1 MPISSG
7 SAATPS
13 PTEPDCQLVSTPSAV
28 PDDSAHALRALLAAG
43 RFQDA
48 LELHR
53 GLAGGPDGR
62 RGDVQLLAATAATRL
77 GELDLGTSLADKAL
91 QQYRRRG
98 DWDGRMRSLNLLGAI
113 QFERGNMAEAEQCFA
128 EALRLGRQ
136 LGDSLMLARACNNL
150 ASVAHLQGRTDDS
163 AELYRGA
170 LLAYQRLGDRRG
182 MAETYHNL
190 GLVYR
195 QAGDWR
201 AAEDAAHDAVRHADV
216 VGERSLLALVLT
228 GRAELSVERDDP
240 ALAQRELERA
250 GRLAREAS
258 DAIGAADVARVKAL
272 AALRQEN
279 WQLALDHAEA
289 ARLVA
294 LAHGSAQ
301 LAAECA
307 GIAARAL
314 RELGRIEEANDLR
327 SHAER
332 GFRELGATIL
342 LERLELEWGS

>member
-1 MPISSG
+1 
-7 SAATPS
+7 
-13 PTEPDCQLVSTPSAV
+13 VSTLSAF
-28 PDDSAHALRALLAAG
+28 PNDSAQALRALLAAG

-53 GLAGGPDGR
+53 GLAGRPDGGR
-62 RGDVQLLAATAATRL
+62 EDVQLLAATAATRL
-77 GELDLGTSLADKAL
+77 GELDLGGSLAEKAL

-98 DWDGRMRSLNLLGAI
+98 DRDGRMRALNLLGAI
-113 QFERGNMAEAEQCFA
+113 DFERGNMAEAEQRFA

-150 ASVAHLQGRTDDS
+150 ASVAQLQGRTDDA

-190 GLVYR
+190 GLAYR
-195 QAGDWR
+195 QAGEWR
-201 AAEDAAHDAVRHADV
+201 EAEDAAKDAVRHAEV

-228 GRAELSVERDDP
+228 GRAELNVERDDP

-250 GRLAREAS
+250 GRLTREAS
-258 DAIGAADVARVKAL
+258 DAIGGADVVRVEAL
-272 AALRQEN
+272 AALQQQN
-279 WQLALDHAEA
+279 WQLALAQAEA
-289 ARLVA
+289 ARSVA

-314 RELGRIEEANDLR
+314 RHLGRVEEANDRR
-327 SHAER
+327 SEAER
-332 GFRELGATIL
+332 GFRDLGATIL

>member
-1 MPISSG
+1 MP
-7 SAATPS
+7 TP
-13 PTEPDCQLVSTPSAV
+13 PAV
-28 PDDSAHALRALLAAG
+28 PDDSAQALRALLAAG

-53 GLAGGPDGR
+53 GLADRPDAGR
-62 RGDVQLLAATAATRL
+62 EDVQLLAATAATRL

-91 QQYRRRG
+91 QRYRRRG
-98 DWDGRMRSLNLLGAI
+98 DRDGRMRSLNLLGAI
-113 QFERGNMAEAEQCFA
+113 YFERGNMRDAEQRFA

-150 ASVAHLQGRTDDS
+150 ASVALLQGRSDDA

-190 GLVYR
+190 GIVYR
-195 QAGDWR
+195 WAGNR
-201 AAEDAAHDAVRHADV
+201 LEAEDAANDAVRHATV
-216 VGERSLLALVLT
+216 VGEGSLLALVLT
-228 GRAELSVERDDP
+228 GRAELSVERGDP
-240 ALAQRELERA
+240 ALAVRELERA

-258 DAIGAADVARVKAL
+258 DVIGAAEVTRVEAL

-279 WQLALDHAEA
+279 WQGALAHAEG
-289 ARLVA
+289 ARAVA
-294 LAHGSAQ
+294 LAHQSVQ

-314 RELGRIEEANDLR
+314 RELGRSKEAKARRSEAEE
-327 SHAER
+327 
-332 GFRELGATIL
+332 GFRELGATFL
-342 LERLELEWGS
+342 LQRLEQEWKS

>member
-1 MPISSG
+1 
-7 SAATPS
+7 
-13 PTEPDCQLVSTPSAV
+13 
-28 PDDSAHALRALLAAG
+28 
-43 RFQDA
+43 
-48 LELHR
+48 
-53 GLAGGPDGR
+53 
-62 RGDVQLLAATAATRL
+62 
-77 GELDLGTSLADKAL
+77 
-91 QQYRRRG
+91 
-98 DWDGRMRSLNLLGAI
+98 MRSLNLLGAI
-113 QFERGNMAEAEQCFA
+113 HFERGNMTEAGQCFA

-150 ASVAHLQGRTDDS
+150 ASVAQLQGRSDEA

-190 GLVYR
+190 GMVYR
-195 QAGDWR
+195 QAGEFR
-201 AAEDAAHDAVRHADV
+201 EAEDAVNDAVRHANV
-216 VGERSLLALVLT
+216 VGERSLLALVLA
-228 GRAELSVERDDP
+228 GRAELSVERGDP
-240 ALAQRELERA
+240 ALAQRELVRA
-250 GRLAREAS
+250 GHLAREAS
-258 DAIGAADVARVKAL
+258 DAIGAADVTRVEAL

-279 WQLALDHAEA
+279 WQPALNQAEA
-289 ARLVA
+289 ARSVA

-314 RELGRIEEANDLR
+314 RALGRTEEANDLR
-327 SHAER
+327 SQAER

>member
-1 MPISSG
+1 MP
-7 SAATPS
+7 
-13 PTEPDCQLVSTPSAV
+13 TPSAV
-28 PDDSAHALRALLAAG
+28 PDDSAQALRALLAAG

-53 GLAGGPDGR
+53 GLEDQPDAR
-62 RGDVQLLAATAATRL
+62 REDVQLLAATAATRL
-77 GELDLGTSLADKAL
+77 GELDLGTSLADRAL
-91 QQYRRRG
+91 QVYRRRG
-98 DWDGRMRSLNLLGAI
+98 DRDGRMRSLNLLGAI
-113 QFERGNMAEAEQCFA
+113 HFERGNMAEAEQRFA

-150 ASVAHLQGRTDDS
+150 ASVAQLQGRSDDA

-190 GLVYR
+190 GIVYR
-195 QAGDWR
+195 WAGEWR
-201 AAEDAAHDAVRHADV
+201 EAEDAANDAVRHADV
-216 VGERSLLALVLT
+216 AGEPSLLALVLT
-228 GRAELSVERDDP
+228 GRAELRVERGDT

-250 GRLAREAS
+250 GRLARKAS
-258 DAIGAADVARVKAL
+258 DTIGAAEVVRVEAL
-272 AALRQEN
+272 AALRQDD
-279 WQLALDHAEA
+279 WQLALDQAET
-289 ARLVA
+289 ARSIA
-294 LAHGSAQ
+294 LAHGSTQ

-314 RELGRIEEANDLR
+314 RKLGRVEEANDRR
-327 SHAER
+327 SHAEQ

-342 LERLELEWGS
+342 LERLDLEWES

>member
-1 MPISSG
+1 M
-7 SAATPS
+7 
-13 PTEPDCQLVSTPSAV
+13 STPSAV
-28 PDDSAHALRALLAAG
+28 PDDSAQALRALLAAG

-53 GLAGGPDGR
+53 GLADRPEASR
-62 RGDVQLLAATAATRL
+62 QDVQLLAATAATRL
-77 GELDLGTSLADKAL
+77 GALELGTSLADKAL

-98 DWDGRMRSLNLLGAI
+98 DRDGRMRSLNLLGAI
-113 QFERGNMAEAEQCFA
+113 HFERGNMAEAEQRFA

-136 LGDSLMLARACNNL
+136 LGDSLMLARASNNL
-150 ASVAHLQGRTDDS
+150 ASVAQLQGHSDDA

-195 QAGDWR
+195 QTGEWQQ
-201 AAEDAAHDAVRHADV
+201 AEDADNDAVRHAEM
-216 VGERSLLALVLT
+216 VGERGLLALVLT
-228 GRAELSVERDDP
+228 GRAELSVERGDP

-258 DAIGAADVARVKAL
+258 DAIGGADVTRVEAL

-279 WQLALDHAEA
+279 WQLALDRAEG
-289 ARLVA
+289 ARSVA

-314 RELGRIEEANDLR
+314 RELGRTEEANQQR
-327 SHAER
+327 SQAER

-342 LERLELEWGS
+342 LERLELDWGS

>member
-1 MPISSG
+1 V
-7 SAATPS
+7 
-13 PTEPDCQLVSTPSAV
+13 PTSSAV
-28 PDDSAHALRALLAAG
+28 PDDSAQALRVLLAAG

-53 GLAGGPDGR
+53 KLEDRPEGR
-62 RGDVQLLAATAATRL
+62 REDVQLLAATAATRL
-77 GELDLGTSLADKAL
+77 GELDLGTSLADQAL
-91 QQYRRRG
+91 QLYRRRG
-98 DWDGRMRSLNLLGAI
+98 DRDGRMRSLNLLGAI
-113 QFERGNMAEAEQCFA
+113 HFERGNMAEAEQRFA

-150 ASVAHLQGRTDDS
+150 ASVAQLQGHSDDA

-190 GLVYR
+190 GIVYR
-195 QAGDWR
+195 WAGEWR
-201 AAEDAAHDAVRHADV
+201 EAEDAANDAVRHADV
-216 VGERSLLALVLT
+216 VGEPSLLALVLT
-228 GRAELSVERDDP
+228 GRAELSVERGDP
-240 ALAQRELERA
+240 ALARRELERA

-258 DAIGAADVARVKAL
+258 DTIGAGEVVRVEAL

-279 WQLALDHAEA
+279 WQLALDQAEA
-289 ARLVA
+289 GRSVA
-294 LAHGSAQ
+294 LAHGSTQ

-314 RELGRIEEANDLR
+314 RKLGRVEEANAMR
-327 SHAER
+327 SHAEQ
-332 GFRELGATIL
+332 GFRELSATIL
-342 LERLELEWGS
+342 LERLDLEWEA

>member
-1 MPISSG
+1 MPTPP
-7 SAATPS
+7 AA
-13 PTEPDCQLVSTPSAV
+13 
-28 PDDSAHALRALLAAG
+28 PDDSAQALRAFLAAG

-53 GLAGGPDGR
+53 ALADRPEAG

-77 GELDLGTSLADKAL
+77 GELELGTSLADKAL
-91 QQYRRRG
+91 HQYRRRG
-98 DWDGRMRSLNLLGAI
+98 DRDGRMRSLNLLGAI
-113 QFERGNMAEAEQCFA
+113 HFERGSMTEAEQRFA

-150 ASVAHLQGRTDDS
+150 ASVAQLQGRTDDA

-190 GLVYR
+190 GIVYR
-195 QAGDWR
+195 WSGEWR
-201 AAEDAAHDAVRHADV
+201 EAEDATNDAVRHAEV
-216 VGERSLLALVLT
+216 VGEPSLLALVLT
-228 GRAELSVERDDP
+228 GRAQLSVERGDP

-250 GRLAREAS
+250 GRLAREAA
-258 DAIGAADVARVKAL
+258 DTIGAAEVIWVEAL
-272 AALRQEN
+272 AALRQEK

-289 ARLVA
+289 ARSVA
-294 LAHGSAQ
+294 LALGSAQ
-301 LAAECA
+301 LVAECA
-307 GIAARAL
+307 ATAARAL
-314 RELGRIEEANDLR
+314 RELGRTQEANERR

-342 LERLELEWGS
+342 LERFELEWGS

>member
-1 MPISSG
+1 MS
-7 SAATPS
+7 TLS
-13 PTEPDCQLVSTPSAV
+13 PY
-28 PDDSAHALRALLAAG
+28 PDDSAQALRALLAAG

-53 GLAGGPDGR
+53 GLADR
-62 RGDVQLLAATAATRL
+62 ADASREDVQLLAATAATRV
-77 GELDLGTSLADKAL
+77 GELDLGASLAEAAL
-91 QQYRRRG
+91 GHYRRRG
-98 DWDGRMRSLNLLGAI
+98 DRDGRMRSLNLLGAI
-113 QFERGNMAEAEQCFA
+113 HFERGNMPEAAQRFA

-136 LGDSLMLARACNNL
+136 LGDSLMIARACNNL
-150 ASVAHLQGRTDDS
+150 ASVAQLQGRSDDA

-195 QAGDWR
+195 QAGEWNE
-201 AAEDAAHDAVRHADV
+201 AEDATNDAVRHATV
-216 VGERSLLALVLT
+216 VGEPSLMALVLT

-240 ALAQRELERA
+240 TLARGELGRA
-250 GRLAREAS
+250 KRLAEEAS
-258 DAIGAADVARVKAL
+258 DTIGAADVTRVEAL
-272 AALRQEN
+272 AALRQGN
-279 WQLALDHAEA
+279 WQLALDYAESA
-289 ARLVA
+289 QSVA

-307 GIAARAL
+307 AVAALAL
-314 RELGRIEEANDLR
+314 RRLGQQEEANNR
-327 SHAER
+327 REHAER
-332 GFRELGATIL
+332 GFRRLGATIL